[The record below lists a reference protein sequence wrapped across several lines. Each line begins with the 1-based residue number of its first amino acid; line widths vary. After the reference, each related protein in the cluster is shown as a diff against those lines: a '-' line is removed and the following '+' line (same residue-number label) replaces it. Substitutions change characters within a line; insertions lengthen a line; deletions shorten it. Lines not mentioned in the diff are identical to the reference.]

1 MAKNLIF
8 LVIDSVDQQR
18 LEEGCRRHGPAPFFQ
33 TLKENALWS
42 NGMFS
47 QGPYTE
53 AALTSLLCGND
64 LLDGGGYLQRIK
76 YKRNVLEE
84 FRSHG
89 YETFVNHFAPQVYPS
104 AMFRGASPMFH
115 QSYYVFRE
123 FWDYRFYYYAPLF
136 LEGRL
141 SSQELSLIKDM
152 LAEYLEAW
160 FEQLT
165 LVLSGD
171 VSTEILSRS
180 SSLRGAKQE
189 LCAVKEEYSRFLAAP
204 EDYLRELFTQ
214 KERHFLFSFPKR
226 TCDRR
231 VPKSVQQEVRRR
243 YLPTFLRIERLGR
256 EHNLR
261 NLRYPVRLSAKALLR
276 GCRLPRHVSCRRVG
290 QGYFRAHRAKL
301 HHLPRLHLLSW
312 LF

>member
-152 LAEYLEAW
+152 LAENLEAW
-160 FEQLT
+160 IEQLT

-243 YLPTFLRIERLGR
+243 YLPTFFLI
-256 EHNLR
+256 
-261 NLRYPVRLSAKALLR
+261 
-276 GCRLPRHVSCRRVG
+276 
-290 QGYFRAHRAKL
+290 
-301 HHLPRLHLLSW
+301 
-312 LF
+312 

>member
-123 FWDYRFYYYAPLF
+123 FWDLLLCPP
-136 LEGRL
+136 
-141 SSQELSLIKDM
+141 
-152 LAEYLEAW
+152 
-160 FEQLT
+160 
-165 LVLSGD
+165 LSGGQA
-171 VSTEILSRS
+171 VVP
-180 SSLRGAKQE
+180 GAQ
-189 LCAVKEEYSRFLAAP
+189 P
-204 EDYLRELFTQ
+204 HQ
-214 KERHFLFSFPKR
+214 RHAGR
-226 TCDRR
+226 
-231 VPKSVQQEVRRR
+231 KS
-243 YLPTFLRIERLGR
+243 
-256 EHNLR
+256 
-261 NLRYPVRLSAKALLR
+261 
-276 GCRLPRHVSCRRVG
+276 
-290 QGYFRAHRAKL
+290 
-301 HHLPRLHLLSW
+301 
-312 LF
+312 